1 MFVNLT
7 SCDTSKDRT
16 HRISNKSTVE
26 EKFKKIKAGEE
37 RLLYSSEEA
46 EDENGLMS
54 RWEESDDNIVKHCR
68 AGTEK
73 DGDPGTP
80 GKEIWRKKCGHTAG
94 EVWRRQHKIELDG
107 VEWSLWPCPLGAGLK
122 KPRVFFI
129 KSFFRF
135 LVLMYEDWTQNY
147 DREIH

>member
-54 RWEESDDNIVKHCR
+54 R
-68 AGTEK
+68 
-73 DGDPGTP
+73 
-80 GKEIWRKKCGHTAG
+80 
-94 EVWRRQHKIELDG
+94 
-107 VEWSLWPCPLGAGLK
+107 
-122 KPRVFFI
+122 
-129 KSFFRF
+129 
-135 LVLMYEDWTQNY
+135 
-147 DREIH
+147 